1 MTILFENY
9 DEFCDEVYKLF
20 KIDVKGGE
28 GEYRIIG
35 YMIFVAVQ
43 KAYATET
50 EKLESI
56 SAVIDQKVTQFDE
69 ISTGTRLGMM
79 TSVKM
84 LSEILD
90 KKHLE
95 LTELDKF
102 VYKSLHERI
111 ETEMSSIAA
120 RILKDAL
127 SKNGLSL
134 NDQLNST
141 IKELSSVSENA
152 VRNTNT
158 MANGVKKVLSSTT
171 LRLLGFP
178 FLGAFASIILVL
190 LLQSIGLISLPIQ
203 ANIDAAAFA
212 HQIMLNSR

>member
-1 MTILFENY
+1 MSILFENY

-56 SAVIDQKVTQFDE
+56 STVIDQQVTQFDE
-69 ISTGTRLGMM
+69 ISTGTRQGMM

-134 NDQLNST
+134 NE
-141 IKELSSVSENA
+141 ELSSVSENA

-178 FLGAFASIILVL
+178 FLGAFASILLVL

-203 ANIDAAAFA
+203 VNIDAAAFA

>member
-1 MTILFENY
+1 MSILFENY

-56 SAVIDQKVTQFDE
+56 STVIDQQVTQFDE
-69 ISTGTRLGMM
+69 ISTGTRQGMM

-134 NDQLNST
+134 NEQLNST

-178 FLGAFASIILVL
+178 LGAFASILLVL

-203 ANIDAAAFA
+203 VNIDAAAFA

>member
-1 MTILFENY
+1 MSILFENY

-56 SAVIDQKVTQFDE
+56 STVIDQQVTQFDE
-69 ISTGTRLGMM
+69 ISTGTRQGMM

-102 VYKSLHERI
+102 ESPRKI
-111 ETEMSSIAA
+111 
-120 RILKDAL
+120 
-127 SKNGLSL
+127 
-134 NDQLNST
+134 
-141 IKELSSVSENA
+141 
-152 VRNTNT
+152 
-158 MANGVKKVLSSTT
+158 
-171 LRLLGFP
+171 
-178 FLGAFASIILVL
+178 
-190 LLQSIGLISLPIQ
+190 
-203 ANIDAAAFA
+203 
-212 HQIMLNSR
+212 

>member
-1 MTILFENY
+1 MSILFENY

-56 SAVIDQKVTQFDE
+56 STVIDQQVTQFDE
-69 ISTGTRLGMM
+69 ISTGTRQGMM

-127 SKNGLSL
+127 S
-134 NDQLNST
+134 
-141 IKELSSVSENA
+141 
-152 VRNTNT
+152 
-158 MANGVKKVLSSTT
+158 
-171 LRLLGFP
+171 
-178 FLGAFASIILVL
+178 
-190 LLQSIGLISLPIQ
+190 
-203 ANIDAAAFA
+203 
-212 HQIMLNSR
+212 

>member
-1 MTILFENY
+1 MSILFENY

-28 GEYRIIG
+28 DEYRIIG
-35 YMIFVAVQ
+35 YMIFVAVK

-56 SAVIDQKVTQFDE
+56 STVIDQKVTQFDE
-69 ISTGTRLGMM
+69 ISTGTRQGMM

-158 MANGVKKVLSSTT
+158 MANGVKKVLFSTT
-171 LRLLGFP
+171 LRLFGFP
-178 FLGAFASIILVL
+178 FLGAFASILLVL

-203 ANIDAAAFA
+203 VNIDAAAFA

>member
-56 SAVIDQKVTQFDE
+56 STVIDQKVTQFDE
-69 ISTGTRLGMM
+69 ISTGTRQGMM

-141 IKELSSVSENA
+141 IKELSTVSENA

-171 LRLLGFP
+171 LRLLGLP
-178 FLGAFASIILVL
+178 FLGAFASILVVL
-190 LLQSIGLISLPIQ
+190 LFQSIGLIALPIQ
-203 ANIDAAAFA
+203 VNIDAAAFA

>member
-56 SAVIDQKVTQFDE
+56 STVIDQKVTQFDE
-69 ISTGTRLGMM
+69 ISAGTRQGMM

-102 VYKSLHERI
+102 VYKSLRERI

-141 IKELSSVSENA
+141 IKELSTVSENA

-171 LRLLGFP
+171 LRLLGLP
-178 FLGAFASIILVL
+178 FLGAFASILVVL
-190 LLQSIGLISLPIQ
+190 LLQNIGLIALPIQ
-203 ANIDAAAFA
+203 VNIDAAAFA